1 VDLPLDTLK
10 NDGVYMIMKYLGK
23 QPKLGKEVFIAEGAK
38 VIGDVTLG
46 DHASVWFNA
55 VVRGDVNYIKIGE
68 NTNVQDNSVLHVTTS
83 TAPLNIGKNV
93 TIGHNVILHGCTIED
108 NCMIGSGAII
118 WDGAV
123 IEEGSIV
130 GAGAVVL
137 AGFKAPPHSL
147 ILGTPA
153 KIKKEIPV
161 EQYNQIVVLAEHY
174 AQYAQNYLKD
184 R

>member
-1 VDLPLDTLK
+1 
-10 NDGVYMIMKYLGK
+10 MIMKYLGK

-55 VVRGDVNYIKIGE
+55 VVRGDVHYIKIGAY
-68 NTNVQDNSVLHVTTS
+68 TNVQDNSVLHVTTS
-83 TAPLNIGKNV
+83 IAPLNIGKNV
-93 TIGHNVILHGCTIED
+93 TVGHNVILHGCTIED

-123 IEEGSIV
+123 IKEGSMV

-137 AGFKAPPHSL
+137 AGFEAPPRSL

-153 KIKKEIPV
+153 KFKKEIPE
-161 EQYNQIVVLAEHY
+161 EQSNKIIELAVNY
-174 AQYAQNYLKD
+174 SQYAQNYLKD
-184 R
+184 RT

>member
-1 VDLPLDTLK
+1 
-10 NDGVYMIMKYLGK
+10 MIMKYLGK

-55 VVRGDVNYIKIGE
+55 VVRGDVHYIKIGAY
-68 NTNVQDNSVLHVTTS
+68 TNVQDNSVLHVTTS
-83 TAPLNIGKNV
+83 IAPLNIGKNV
-93 TIGHNVILHGCTIED
+93 TVGHNVILHGCTIED

-123 IEEGSIV
+123 IKEGSMV

-137 AGFKAPPHSL
+137 AGFEAPPRSL

-153 KIKKEIPV
+153 KFKKEIPE
-161 EQYNQIVVLAEHY
+161 EQSNKIIELAVHY
-174 AQYAQNYLKD
+174 SQYAQNYLKD
-184 R
+184 RT

>member
-1 VDLPLDTLK
+1 
-10 NDGVYMIMKYLGK
+10 MILKYLGK
-23 QPKLGKEVFIAEGAK
+23 EPKIGKEVFIAEGAQ

-68 NTNVQDNSVLHVTTS
+68 NTNIQDNSVLHVTTDI
-83 TAPLNIGKNV
+83 APLNIGKNV
-93 TIGHNVILHGCTIED
+93 TVGHNVILHGCTIED

-123 IEEGSIV
+123 IGEGSIV

-137 AGFKAPPHSL
+137 ANFTAPPHSL
-147 ILGTPA
+147 VLGTPA
-153 KIKKEIPV
+153 KFKKEIPE
-161 EQYNQIVVLAEHY
+161 EQYNQLIVLAEHY
-174 AQYAQNYLKD
+174 VTYAHNYLKD
-184 R
+184 RT